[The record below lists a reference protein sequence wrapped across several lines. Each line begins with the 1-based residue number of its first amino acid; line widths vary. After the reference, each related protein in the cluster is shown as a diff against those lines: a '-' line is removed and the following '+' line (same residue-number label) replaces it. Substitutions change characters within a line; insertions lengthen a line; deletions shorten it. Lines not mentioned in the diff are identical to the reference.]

1 MIRIINTTHSFLKIK
16 GTQGN
21 LSFNAQNSPPLTS
34 NTKTTFKQ
42 EHRMMSRDTGYLVGK
57 IQHTN
62 ITPPYTVD
70 ICNTSVGGKL
80 RYKYQ
85 RVNTSFLYLYLVV
98 MYFPF

>member
-1 MIRIINTTHSFLKIK
+1 MHK
-16 GTQGN
+16 
-21 LSFNAQNSPPLTS
+21 SPPLTS
-34 NTKTTFKQ
+34 NTKTTFTQ

-70 ICNTSVGGKL
+70 ICNTSIGENL
-80 RYKYQ
+80 RYKYAKGQ
-85 RVNTSFLYLYLVV
+85 HFLLYLYPVV